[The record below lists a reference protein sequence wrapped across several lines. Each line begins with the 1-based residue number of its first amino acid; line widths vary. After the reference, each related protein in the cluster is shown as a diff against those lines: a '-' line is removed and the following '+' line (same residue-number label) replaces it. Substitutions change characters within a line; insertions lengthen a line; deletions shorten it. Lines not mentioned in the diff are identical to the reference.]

1 MFILFLEDVW
11 DLVSVCYEGLLL
23 SLWTQCL
30 LHLLNLEQR
39 KMATNS
45 TGLTYGGQEK
55 TPSLSGADA
64 DFAAEA
70 GSPGGLFHLDYKRHD
85 DLSNTNRI

>member
-1 MFILFLEDVW
+1 MYHAFWLCV
-11 DLVSVCYEGLLL
+11 LVDFYV
-23 SLWTQCL
+23 SLWTQYYILVFCL
-30 LHLLNLEQR
+30 EKR
-39 KMATNS
+39 KMATNT

-55 TPSLSGADA
+55 TPSLSGTDA

-85 DLSNTNRI
+85 DLSKRDLKIY